1 MQQPVAERID
11 VGLIKRPY
19 PVLLYLIC
27 ILYFLWPMPMPMANA
42 APDEIGR
49 QAVLDLSNRRPTD
62 SDLTALNGQ
71 WAFFG
76 NRLLTPQDFSD
87 PSHVP
92 VPDTYV
98 VLPKLW
104 NDELVDGQKMG
115 RFGMATYRLKL
126 ILPKQSPDHPVVWG
140 LEMPVIFSAARLYAN
155 GFEIASAG
163 LPAPTAQDERA
174 RVQSKIVALP
184 AAEEIDLILQVS
196 NHIDARGGPYGAF
209 QLGDYD
215 QLSRQKVSH
224 TAFVWMI
231 AGMLVAF
238 GLYFSVYYLVAR
250 DNFGYM
256 ALAAMSLL
264 AAMRILLFSRIVYQ
278 VVPDLSHI
286 VVIRLEAVCVSLLI
300 PAYIRFAHWVLPDEF
315 PKPLVRITLGLGL
328 VLAIGSIIA
337 PFDLLTQ
344 SPPLFLTVIALALI
358 YAAGAL
364 ITAII
369 RKREEAVTLALLY
382 LLSFLPI
389 SAEGL
394 MHFGW
399 RAVPGPA
406 YFAVLIYIF
415 AHVVLISRRRYR
427 ALLREETMSR
437 NLTDTNQLLESR
449 VAERT
454 RFLEVEMQRRSEA
467 EARATAESE
476 SKTNFLVTMSHEIR
490 TPLTGILGM
499 ATLLSETI
507 ETPEERKQVQMIV
520 TAGEVLRDILSDVL
534 DLAKIEAGQ
543 MELVSTSFRL
553 DKVCSDVVNLLTA
566 NAKVKDLDLHLNI
579 DGNVPMGL
587 YGDVRFIRQ
596 VLLNLVGNAIKFT
609 HRGEVRLTVTAAPS
623 TTGYVHVRFEVSDTG
638 IGISPSAIENLFTPF
653 AQGDHSRSRQYGGTG
668 LGLSISQKLIEL
680 MGGTIHVVS
689 KLGEGTQFTVEIP
702 IQIDQ
707 HQYDIAQD
715 RAPAQIGAQK
725 SRTILVAEDNPVN
738 QIVTRLIL
746 ERAGHHVVVVG
757 DGVEA
762 VGAVKKGAFDL
773 VIMDLQMPA
782 MDGIEATYSIR
793 NLPESQKSR
802 VPIIALSANAFSTDE
817 EQCFKAGMNAYLSKP
832 VHPAKLLS
840 CIDEIIAPKQVD
852 QPMA

>member
-1 MQQPVAERID
+1 MLQPVAEPVDI
-11 VGLIKRPY
+11 GPIKRLY

-27 ILYFLWPMPMPMANA
+27 IMYFLLTAPFANA
-42 APDEIGR
+42 GPENIGSPGI
-49 QAVLDLSNRRPTD
+49 LDLSSRLPTD
-62 SDLTALNGQ
+62 PEFTALNGQ

-76 NRLLTPQDFSD
+76 NRLLTPQDFTDS
-87 PSHVP
+87 SHLP
-92 VPDTYV
+92 VPDAYV

-104 NDELVDGQKMG
+104 NDEIADGQKMG
-115 RFGMATYRLKL
+115 RFGTATYRLKL
-126 ILPKQSPDHPVVWG
+126 ILPQQPADRPMVWG
-140 LEMPVIFSAARLYAN
+140 LEMSSIFSAARLYAN
-155 GFEIASAG
+155 GREIAAIG
-163 LPAPTAQDERA
+163 RPASDRQSERA
-174 RVQSKIVALP
+174 RVQNVIAALP
-184 AAEEIDLILQVS
+184 STGEIDLILQVS
-196 NHIDARGGPYGAF
+196 NHLDARGGPYGAF
-209 QLGDYD
+209 LLGDYD
-215 QLSRQKVSH
+215 QLSRQKISH
-224 TAFVWMI
+224 TAFVWVI
-231 AGMLVAF
+231 VGMLLAF

-256 ALAAMSLL
+256 ALASMSFL
-264 AAMRILLFSRIVYQ
+264 AAIRILLFSRVVYQ
-278 VVPDLSHI
+278 VMPDLSHI
-286 VVIRLEAVCVSLLI
+286 AVIRLEAVCVSLLL

-315 PKPLVRITLGLGL
+315 PKLLVRAVLGLGL
-328 VLAIGSIIA
+328 ILAAVSIIA

-344 SPPLFLTVIALALI
+344 MPPVFVTFIALSLI

-364 ITAII
+364 IMAII
-369 RKREEAVTLALLY
+369 RKREEAVTLAFLY

-394 MHFGW
+394 MHFGS
-399 RAVPGPA
+399 RAIPGPA

-427 ALLREETMSR
+427 ALLREEMMSR
-437 NLTDTNQLLESR
+437 NLTDMNQQLESR

-499 ATLLSETI
+499 ATLLAETI
-507 ETPEERKQVQMIV
+507 ETPEERAQVQMIV

-543 MELVSTSFRL
+543 MELISTSFKL
-553 DKVCSDVVNLLTA
+553 DKVCSDVVNLLAA
-566 NAKVKDLDLHLNI
+566 NAKVKNLDLHLQI
-579 DGNVPMGL
+579 DGNVPTGL

-609 HRGEVRLTVTAAPS
+609 HKGEVRLAVTAAPS
-623 TTGYVHVRFEVSDTG
+623 TIGYVHVRFEVSDTG
-638 IGISPSAIENLFTPF
+638 IGISPTAIENLFTPF

-689 KLGEGTQFTVEIP
+689 KLGEGTQFIVEVP

-707 HQYDIAQD
+707 HQYDIGPD
-715 RAPAQIGAQK
+715 RAPAGTAAQK
-725 SRTILVAEDNPVN
+725 SRAILVAEDNPVN

-746 ERAGHHVVVVG
+746 ERAGHQVVVVG

-762 VGAVKKGAFDL
+762 VGAVKNGAFDL

-793 NLPESQKSR
+793 NLPETQKSR

-832 VHPAKLLS
+832 VHPAKLLA
-840 CIDEIIAPKQVD
+840 CIDGIIAPG
-852 QPMA
+852 